1 MEHAWMF
8 FCRFGM
14 YLEKQVMATNLDVML
29 GVFVVVCILCE
40 IFHNQRAD
48 DLHWVLHL
56 YAGVKWLAHF

>member
-1 MEHAWMF
+1 MF
-8 FCRFGM
+8 FCKFGM

-48 DLHWVLHL
+48 DLH
-56 YAGVKWLAHF
+56 